1 MAEGVSSFNWSRI
14 LLGSL
19 MVAAIYYGW
28 PIIEAIFII
37 LPIPDPSGSMKKIS
51 ELLSGITESIMNA
64 IPYSYVVFGFIQTI
78 ISPFTDMLPN
88 RGNLGGNSNREQG
101 YEMGPG
107 YTSNLE
113 AQPDAFMEDDDSD
126 EDIGR
131 QKDDIDLNYDS
142 DEKND
147 EDLIGISKSTEGTT
161 ELISLDSSNSESSG
175 KVAKNIPKLQG
186 PK

>member
-1 MAEGVSSFNWSRI
+1 
-14 LLGSL
+14 
-19 MVAAIYYGW
+19 MVAAVYYGW
-28 PIIEAIFII
+28 PIIEALFII
-37 LPIPDPSGSMKKIS
+37 LPIPDPSGSVNK
-51 ELLSGITESIMNA
+51 LVGFFSGICESIMNA
-64 IPYSYVVFGFIQTI
+64 IPFSYAIYGFIQTI

-126 EDIGR
+126 EDVGR

-147 EDLIGISKSTEGTT
+147 EDLIGISKSTDGST
-161 ELISLDSSNSESSG
+161 ELISLDNSSSSDKSG
-175 KVAKNIPKLQG
+175 AAKNIPKL
-186 PK
+186 